1 MTRGKTRVRGRPARV
16 LLAALLSIV
25 VAVPIG
31 ARPAKAAIDWT
42 QVITAAISAISS
54 WVNAGNT
61 QAAIEEATRQI
72 LSAVN
77 SARNDILAQ
86 IQTITV
92 AQTRACANHAV
103 IEFADIE
110 RMTPDNMQ
118 RFAQDATGCA
128 VAIESMISAL
138 TDPASVDQLGFAMNI
153 VAPIALVARARTG
166 LTTDGLENTLRSANT
181 QVASKIWA
189 SVRCGV
195 PWSPDLDPELPPP
208 RNGQIVSFYIY
219 CDSHNGLGQAYVE
232 VVWPNR
238 IPDSAWEAVM
248 TDATRNTSRAIAVS
262 VLPMLGG

>member
-1 MTRGKTRVRGRPARV
+1 MRV

-25 VAVPIG
+25 VVAPAGV
-31 ARPAKAAIDWT
+31 RPANAAIGWT

-72 LSAVN
+72 LGAVN
-77 SARNDILAQ
+77 SAKSEILAQ

-128 VAIESMISAL
+128 VLIESMIPAL

-153 VAPIALVARARTG
+153 VAPIALVARSRTG
-166 LTTDGLENTLRSANT
+166 LTTDGLKNTLRSANT

-189 SVRCGV
+189 SVRCGS

-208 RNGQIVSFYIY
+208 RKGQFVTFYFDCWSYNGSAF
-219 CDSHNGLGQAYVE
+219 GYVE
-232 VVWPNR
+232 VVWPDP
-238 IPDSAWEAVM
+238 IPDSAWDAVM
-248 TDATRNTSRAIAVS
+248 TDATSNTSRAIAVA